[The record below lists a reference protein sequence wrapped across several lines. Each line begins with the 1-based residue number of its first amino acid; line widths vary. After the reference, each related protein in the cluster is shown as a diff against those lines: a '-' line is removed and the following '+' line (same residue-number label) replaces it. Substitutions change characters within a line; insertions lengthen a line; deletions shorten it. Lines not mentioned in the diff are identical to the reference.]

1 MEVRDVNFENIP
13 LLQVEAGAEPESEA
27 ESGSA
32 VVSASLC
39 VIFCVTLASH
49 FITKMSNWTSR

>member
-49 FITKMSNWTSR
+49 FITKMSN